1 MGLNKKTKILA
12 ILTNFD
18 SEEWIEIKDL
28 VNYGRGMLVL
38 KFLDSKEEKIS
49 DERILEKM
57 NLIMSEKEKFN
68 SFNLIVGNL
77 ESMNFFYISN
87 GKH

>member
-1 MGLNKKTKILA
+1 LGLNKKTKILA